1 MRKVIT
7 MLLSIILV
15 VNIFSISTMATPDPH
30 KFYIE
35 YDGQIYRYKDRF
47 IKLVVD
53 GQEIKTGEM
62 PAIIITEEIEGK
74 KYPRTMVPVREVCES
89 EVIGAKVK
97 WIGDTQEV
105 YITYEDKFIVLKIND
120 RKAVVN
126 NKEILLDVPPKIIR
140 DVNKPH
146 GKTMIPIRFVFE
158 TLGYEVNWH
167 GQEGIAE
174 MIKKSN
180 NQKEEQ
186 NTNNDSQNT
195 NSASNPNNQDNNDS
209 NNSNNNQNSINN
221 VDDNDQESNTN
232 NNNESLNALDS
243 KGAKRQLPT
252 SLKNKPVVWMVADDI
267 MSSLNNKYTETTIKR
282 QLHPTTNIK
291 SIEYEENN
299 YNKKF
304 IIKASSPIT
313 DVKESYYKNRFII
326 DIDNANH
333 DMDKY
338 EKTFDNSVVT
348 GVRSSQ
354 FTEKPSKSTRLVFDL
369 KSKGYKFKVS
379 LSDDRKSI
387 HISVHN
393 NALFGI
399 NLGQNEKGDFI
410 QLYGIREPDVKA
422 FRLSNPD
429 RIVLDL
435 PNTDTLLN
443 KLSSLAD
450 GQYVK
455 EIRTAKFDE
464 LTTRVV
470 VETDGQA
477 DFNITKDG
485 HSATMVQLVEP
496 SYDNIKYEN
505 FNNPTIILNKKGNN
519 IDLEKI
525 KYQDNYLNK
534 EYIITLPGDYT
545 ELFGR
550 GGVKVNDGIINSI
563 DIKNNSKGNTQLI
576 INENSIYEFRIAED
590 KDNIYLKA
598 FKPRELYSKV
608 IVIDPGHGGKD
619 PGAMD
624 NGLDEKTVNLDITV
638 YLKEYLDA
646 DGSIKVYYTRLDDSY
661 PTLGDRTVLAN
672 EIDADFFLSIHNNW
686 HTPRA
691 KGTETYYMTGAGTK
705 SIQMAKIFQK
715 AIISASGTYDR
726 GHKDKNLF
734 VLRNTK
740 MPAVLVEIA
749 FLSNTSDA
757 SKLKSESFKKNVANG
772 LYKAILETFRYY
784 PTGR

>member
-1 MRKVIT
+1 

-15 VNIFSISTMATPDPH
+15 VNIFSISTIATPDPH

-53 GQEIKTGEM
+53 GQEIETGEM

-97 WIGDTQEV
+97 WIGKTQEV

-126 NKEILLDVPPKIIR
+126 NKEILLDVPPKIIK
-140 DVNKPH
+140 DVNKEH

-167 GQEGIAE
+167 GKEGIAE
-174 MIKKSN
+174 MVKKNDNVENQN
-180 NQKEEQ
+180 N
-186 NTNNDSQNT
+186 NNDSSQN
-195 NSASNPNNQDNNDS
+195 NNENNDNQGSNDNNNQD
-209 NNSNNNQNSINN
+209 SNNNDEQ
-221 VDDNDQESNTN
+221 VSNA
-232 NNNESLNALDS
+232 NNNESLDALDS
-243 KGAKRQLPT
+243 QGAKRQLPT
-252 SLKNKPVVWMVADDI
+252 SLKNKPVVWMVADDV
-267 MSSLNNKYTETTIKR
+267 MASLNDKYTEATINR

-291 SIEYEENN
+291 SIEYEEND
-299 YNKKF
+299 YSKKF

-313 DVKESYYKNRFII
+313 DVKESYYKNRFIV

-333 DMDKY
+333 DMKDY

-354 FTEKPSKSTRLVFDL
+354 FTEKPNKSTRLVFDL

-387 HISVHN
+387 YVSVHN
-393 NALFGI
+393 NALFGL

-410 QLYGIREPDVKA
+410 QLFGIREPDVKA

-429 RIVLDL
+429 RIVFDL
-435 PNTDTLLN
+435 PNTDSLLN

-455 EIRTAKFDE
+455 EIRTAQFDE

-485 HSATMVQLVEP
+485 HSATMIQLIEP

-505 FNNPTIILNKKGNN
+505 FNNPTIILNKKGNS
-519 IDLEKI
+519 IDLKKI
-525 KYQDNYLNK
+525 KYEDNYLKK

-545 ELFGR
+545 QLFGS
-550 GGVKVNDGIINSI
+550 GGVKVNDGIIDSI
-563 DIKNNSKGNTQLI
+563 DIKNDSKGNTQLI
-576 INENSIYEFRIAED
+576 INESSIYEFRIAED
-590 KDNIYLKA
+590 ENNIYLKG
-598 FKPRELYSKV
+598 FKPKELYSKV

-624 NGLDEKTVNLDITV
+624 NGLDEKTVNLDITL
-638 YLKEYLDA
+638 YLKEYLDV

-661 PTLGDRTVLAN
+661 PTLGERAVLAN

-686 HTPRA
+686 YTPRA
-691 KGTETYYMTGAGTK
+691 KGTETFYMTGAGTK

-715 AIISASGTYDR
+715 AIILAAGTYDR

-757 SKLKSESFKKNVANG
+757 NKLKSEAFKKNVANG